1 MTNNLFAGQDK
12 KMSFD
17 DFVAKAESVN
27 SAELMEMITG
37 GHEGDCHPGNP
48 NCGGGG
54 SFEVGG

>member
-1 MTNNLFAGQDK
+1 MDK

-17 DFVAKAESVN
+17 EFVAKAESVN

-48 NCGGGG
+48 NCTPADL
-54 SFEVGG
+54 EVAG

>member
-48 NCGGGG
+48 NCANDT
-54 SFEVGG
+54 FETA